1 MGASRETRN
10 SRARP
15 DHPHRRAGRSHAVSA
30 GNLVAFGDNA
40 ILAVPRTGRVAVLNP
55 PARFACEAF
64 AAGRPF
70 AQIVTDYARRY
81 GIAPGRAEQDLR
93 ELRRGLARIT
103 RRSPLPPAA
112 TGPAAAACPPDLEAI
127 CAPGPRAIRLTVH
140 GSRRLARLLVFL
152 LLPVR
157 TTASARRHLRVT
169 RCGRAYD
176 ISCDGKLLTRTDN
189 LLLARS
195 EVLRH
200 LLLLSH
206 GRRRWLAFL
215 HAAAIAAEGRAWL
228 IAGSSGSGKSTLAAA
243 LLREGF
249 GIATDD
255 YAPLEAGTGLLHRV
269 PFAMGIKDASIAL
282 LHGTLPAIDRIPA
295 VRFRNREVRYVAPP
309 VLAPERLAVG
319 GLLFPLYDPQ
329 AAPELSPLSPE
340 QAFTLCAQGGGW
352 YEGSARRLAELVQW
366 FRQRPAWLITY
377 PDTRSAL
384 DLVVPLLGSTR

>member
-1 MGASRETRN
+1 MAAAREPR
-10 SRARP
+10 SPRARA
-15 DHPHRRAGRSHAVSA
+15 DQLQRGTGRSHAVSA
-30 GNLVAFGDNA
+30 GRLVAFGDNA
-40 ILAVPRTGRVAVLNP
+40 ILAVPRTGRVAILNP

-70 AQIVTDYARRY
+70 AKVISDYAQRY
-81 GIAPGRAEQDLR
+81 GISPDRAEQDLR
-93 ELRRGLARIT
+93 ELRRRVARIT
-103 RRSPLPPAA
+103 RRSPRPPTA
-112 TGPAAAACPPDLEAI
+112 TAPAAAACPPDLETI
-127 CAPGPRAIRLTVH
+127 CAPGPRAVRLTVH
-140 GSRRLARLLVFL
+140 GSRRLARLLRFL
-152 LLPVR
+152 LQPVR
-157 TTASARRHLRVT
+157 TDSPAHRHLRGI
-169 RCGRAYD
+169 RCGRAYE
-176 ISCDGKLLTRTDN
+176 ISCDGRLLTRTDN

-195 EVLRH
+195 EILRH

-215 HAAAIAAEGRAWL
+215 HAAAVAAEGRAWL

-249 GIATDD
+249 AIATDD
-255 YAPLEAGTGLLHRV
+255 YAPLEAGSGLLHRV

-282 LHGTLPAIDRIPA
+282 LRGTLPAIDGIPA

-309 VLAPERLAVG
+309 VLAPERLPVG

-340 QAFTLCAQGGGW
+340 QAFTLCARGGGW
-352 YEGSARRLAELVQW
+352 YEGSPRRLAELVRW
-366 FRQRPAWLITY
+366 FRQRPAWMLTY

-384 DLVVPLLGSTR
+384 DLVLPLLGSTR